1 MTIEGLSDEEGIAA
15 GVAELRTRFP
25 RTHDLYREVCVLLFF
40 RHGITP
46 TANKLYQLVRKGSM
60 SAPTAALSEFWDTLR
75 QRSRVSVE
83 HADLPDELRTAA
95 GEMVA
100 ALWRSAQTTSRDTLA
115 EFQMES
121 AAAVDAARLAEAQAS
136 AAHKTALDELE
147 NLQAVVSENE
157 GLIDQLR
164 EELAAAAATN
174 AGLEARLEDLRRQL
188 SDTLSRADQ
197 QNAAHLAEREKLAER
212 TSLAEQRFADMERRA
227 LLEIDRERTTSAK
240 IQKRLESEREAAAAA
255 ANRLRTD
262 YGTAQAT
269 IGQLR
274 EQVSSLQ
281 SSLRTLGNERDRE
294 REELQSIRAQ
304 LQDSIR
310 SAAAESARADG
321 LRNEL
326 ERQRNDA
333 AARPRQQVGS
343 STARKRRRKT
353 LDEGEN

>member
-1 MTIEGLSDEEGIAA
+1 MTTKGLSDEEGITA
-15 GVAELRTRFP
+15 GVAELRKRFP
-25 RTHDLYREVCVLLFF
+25 RTQDLYREVCVLLFF
-40 RHGITP
+40 RHGVTP

-75 QRSRVSVE
+75 ERFRVSVE
-83 HADLPDELRTAA
+83 HADLPDELRAAA

-100 ALWRSAQTTSRDTLA
+100 ALWRSAQTISKDALGA
-115 EFQMES
+115 FQMES
-121 AAAVDAARLAEAQAS
+121 AAAVDAARLAEAQAK
-136 AAHKTALDELE
+136 AAHTTALDDLG
-147 NLQAVVSENE
+147 NLQAVIRKNE
-157 GLIDQLR
+157 GLIDRLR
-164 EELAAAAATN
+164 QELAAAAATN

-188 SDTLSRADQ
+188 SDMQSRADQ

-212 TSLAEQRFADMERRA
+212 TSLAEQRFVDMERRA
-227 LLEIDRERTTSAK
+227 LLEIDRERTASAK
-240 IQKRLESEREAAAAA
+240 IQKRLESERDAAAAA

-262 YGTAQAT
+262 YSAAQAT

-281 SSLRTLGNERDRE
+281 SSLLTLGNERDRE

-304 LQDSIR
+304 LQDAVR

-321 LRNEL
+321 LHNEL

-333 AARPRQQVGS
+333 VARLRQNVDS
-343 STARKRRRKT
+343 STVRKRRRKT
-353 LDEGEN
+353 SGEADN